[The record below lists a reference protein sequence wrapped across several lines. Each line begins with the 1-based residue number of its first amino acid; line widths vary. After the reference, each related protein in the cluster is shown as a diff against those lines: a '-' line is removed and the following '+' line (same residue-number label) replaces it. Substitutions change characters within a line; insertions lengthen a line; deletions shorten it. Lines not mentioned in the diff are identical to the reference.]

1 MSTKTRGI
9 KRPGP
14 SSNDRAKFKSARF
27 NKPSRAQK
35 PSIKSEKSPEHAAP
49 QRKRPITQQG
59 MGDEPDE
66 EDVESDGMDV
76 DSLDEKP
83 DELTKDEPPAEKKV
97 RMTKAERAALHAAQ
111 PHRTTLLPS
120 YPLLQDTLLPLWE
133 KARRSDLAKEERKT
147 TIAELWTAAQGR
159 VGEIFRSHK
168 GARILQTI
176 VKHGGKD
183 ERLGVAMELQPQWR
197 AMMESKYS
205 KFLIGKLIRFCP
217 TIRPLLIQ
225 AISPDLLRLLSHAE
239 AVQPLADLYDLY
251 ATGKERKL
259 LIRGF
264 YPKEVII
271 FDDSKDEIKG
281 LEEVLSTMGEGT
293 GKERVLDAVGKTVV
307 DVFNSTQKK
316 ALTQQIFHRL
326 VLEYLTCI
334 YRFLETEIAETKM
347 HELLSAALESL
358 PEIIHTKDGSSV
370 VRFLI
375 VRGHAKERK
384 QTLQQL
390 RKHTEAICK
399 DAEAQLVLFTAF
411 DCVDDTKLMGKTFIS
426 DITTLSH
433 TLAFDK
439 TGRRAMLYLL
449 APTSTRHNIPAVLQS
464 LQVSA
469 TQATEFATS
478 KKDPI
483 LRREEIRA
491 YASEGLLKAVEEKGP
506 EMVRDPGAGLVVQE
520 IMLSTMGD
528 KSQAIKALIKPIC
541 GPYTVST
548 GYHILDLPHA
558 SRTYKTMLSGGHFN
572 SKLSAVEVVD
582 QKLRSDFSQA
592 FWQAITSSEAGGET
606 NVVELAKG
614 SPFIVLEMIGGLE
627 DAGRLQDVKSVLGS
641 KDVRQAIEAEGQK
654 GATLLVEKLAIL

>member
-168 GARILQTI
+168 GARILQT
-176 VKHGGKD
+176 
-183 ERLGVAMELQPQWR
+183 
-197 AMMESKYS
+197 
-205 KFLIGKLIRFCP
+205 FLIGKLIRFCP

-384 QTLQQL
+384 QILQQL

-483 LRREEIRA
+483 LRRKEIRA